1 MGGKADAVIKKV
13 EDEKREAKKEA
24 DDAKKET
31 EAIKDKVKKEI
42 ADVEVKTKTEVEI
55 KAKVKNSIDGTVGK
69 YESMKKNLLQAKD
82 YIVKIIEEQGSMQT
96 AAADA
101 KANTD
106 ALKSNPPTQAGN

>member
-1 MGGKADAVIKKV
+1 MG
-13 EDEKREAKKEA
+13 
-24 DDAKKET
+24 
-31 EAIKDKVKKEI
+31 VKKEI

-55 KAKVKNSIDGTVGK
+55 KKAQVKAETKAKVKAETKAKVKNSIDGTVGK